1 MQNRKGGTMK
11 KLFAIAIA
19 ASMLGGLYGF
29 SIGLGVAYDNLAGP
43 EGTDAYFSV
52 RADAM
57 CKPLP
62 ILGFRIGLI
71 QIDLPT
77 DATTY
82 AFGTGVS
89 ADVLIFIPMAGMI
102 SPYIPFG
109 FWYHG
114 YADESSSLKLKGGL
128 GAEMGFGGFMGYLEA
143 GITFTKVSWG
153 IEGVDDPDAT
163 NPFYVQGGVRI
174 PIGL

>member
-1 MQNRKGGTMK
+1 MK

-19 ASMLGGLYGF
+19 ASMLSGLYGF
-29 SIGLGVAYDNLAGP
+29 SIGLGAAYDNLAG
-43 EGTDAYFSV
+43 EEDTDPYFSV
-52 RADAM
+52 RADVM

-62 ILGFRIGLI
+62 ILGLRFGII

-77 DATTY
+77 DNTTY
-82 AFGTGVS
+82 AFGTGVT
-89 ADVLIFIPMAGMI
+89 ADVLVFIPMAGTI
-102 SPYIPFG
+102 NPYIPFG

-114 YADESSSLKLKGGL
+114 NTGSVLTLKGGL
-128 GAEMGFGGFMGYLEA
+128 GANMGFGGFAAYLEA
-143 GITFTKVSWG
+143 GITFTKISWD

-174 PIGL
+174 PIGM

>member
-1 MQNRKGGTMK
+1 MK

-43 EGTDAYFSV
+43 EGTDPYFSV

-62 ILGFRIGLI
+62 VLGFRIGII

-89 ADVLIFIPMAGMI
+89 ADVLIFIPMAGMV

-109 FWYHG
+109 VWYHG
-114 YADESSSLKLKGGL
+114 NTGSSFKVKGGL
-128 GAEMGFGGFMGYLEA
+128 GANMGFGGFMGYLEA
-143 GITFTKVSWG
+143 GITFTSVSYG
-153 IEGVDDPDAT
+153 IEGVDDPDST